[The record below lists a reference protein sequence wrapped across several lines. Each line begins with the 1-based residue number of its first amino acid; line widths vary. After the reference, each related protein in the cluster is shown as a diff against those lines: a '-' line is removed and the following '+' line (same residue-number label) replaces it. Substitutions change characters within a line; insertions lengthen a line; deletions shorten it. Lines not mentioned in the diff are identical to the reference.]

1 MDRKRDA
8 KRGVRGRL
16 AAIAVLGLLGAAALY
31 VLLGDLSVARQRVQ
45 RERLLVATVDRGPVG
60 SSSEAVRLARG
71 AFFQTTGGQWVF
83 VVAEDGDE
91 AVRRPVRLGRQ
102 SPDHLEVLS
111 GLEPGERVITS
122 SYETFGDA
130 ERLILE

>member
-1 MDRKRDA
+1 MDRKIDA
-8 KRGVRGRL
+8 KGRRRGR
-16 AAIAVLGLLGAAALY
+16 AAAVAALGLIVAAASYL
-31 VLLGDLSVARQRVQ
+31 LLGDLSVPTLRVQ
-45 RERLLVATVDRGPVG
+45 RERLLIASVDRGPLG
-60 SSSEAVRLARG
+60 PSSEAIRLARG

-83 VVAEDGDE
+83 VVDEAGDE

-102 SPDHLEVLS
+102 SPDHHEVLS

-122 SYETFGDA
+122 SYQTFGDA